1 MAAGATYEPIQTI
14 SPTTNPTEILFSSIP
29 STYTDL
35 VLVVT
40 AKSNVGGDIYV
51 RVNADSGTNY
61 SSTILFGTG
70 SSAGS
75 ARVTAQTAL
84 LVDYYGVV
92 ENNNNHLLI
101 ANFNNYSNATT
112 FKTCLSR
119 SNNAASGVDAVVS
132 LWRNTN
138 AITSLNLGIGNSR
151 IYTFS
156 TGTVATLY
164 GIAAA

>member
-1 MAAGATYEPIQTI
+1 MPATYEPIQTI

-40 AKSNVGGDIYV
+40 AKVNLGEDIYI

-61 SSTILFGTG
+61 SATILYGTG
-70 SSAGS
+70 STAGS
-75 ARVTAQTAL
+75 DRVTSQTAL
-84 LVDYYGVV
+84 LVDYYGVPSTA
-92 ENNNNHLLI
+92 NNHLLI

-132 LWRNTN
+132 LWRSTA
-138 AITSLNLGIGNSR
+138 AITSLNLGLGTSR
-151 IYTFS
+151 VSTFS
-156 TGTVATLY
+156 TSTVATLY
-164 GIAAA
+164 GIKAA